1 MDPMIDF
8 VRDRTIDL
16 QRVADDV
23 HRERD
28 LRTTEPAAA
37 VVAVEPRRLE
47 AVSRSE
53 VACPPCDPV
62 ASATTAKHA
71 A

>member
-23 HRERD
+23 RRERD
-28 LRTTEPAAA
+28 LRPTEPAAA
-37 VVAVEPRRLE
+37 VAVEPRRLE
-47 AVSRSE
+47 PVSRGE

-62 ASATTAKHA
+62 ALATPAKHA